1 MSKVDKNGKNKKG
14 GKGKGLKQKKEVTG
28 EMLMARRE
36 HKLKYD
42 RKFAKR

>member
-1 MSKVDKNGKNKKG
+1 MSKVDNNGKNKK

-28 EMLMARRE
+28 EMLLARRE